1 MAIEVID
8 GTIEAAVVKRSSA
21 TLAMYDSITIRT
33 TAGSERRLEKVAVA
47 PDVAAALQPGTEG
60 RFYGYKAI
68 DHRGLFA
75 MRTRD
80 GRSAF
85 AIPSGNERIMFMLAI
100 AGLVGFAI
108 LLMLGKGIGWLT
120 LILGVLGAFGYFKYR
135 STRLEGRAR
144 FDADSDYT
152 SGFA

>member
-8 GTIEAAVVKRSSA
+8 GTIEAANVKRSTAS
-21 TLAMYDSITIRT
+21 LALYDRIVIRT
-33 TAGSERRLEKVAVA
+33 DEGGERRLDNVAVA
-47 PDVAAALQPGTEG
+47 PAVGEALKPGTSG

-85 AIPSGNERIMFMLAI
+85 QIPSGNERIMLVATI
-100 AGLVGFAI
+100 VGWAGFVI
-108 LLMLGKGIGWLT
+108 LLLLGKGIGL
-120 LILGVLGAFGYFKYR
+120 LALALGVLGLIAHLKYR
-135 STRLEGRAR
+135 RTRIDGRAR
-144 FDADSDYT
+144 YDADA
-152 SGFA
+152 GFA